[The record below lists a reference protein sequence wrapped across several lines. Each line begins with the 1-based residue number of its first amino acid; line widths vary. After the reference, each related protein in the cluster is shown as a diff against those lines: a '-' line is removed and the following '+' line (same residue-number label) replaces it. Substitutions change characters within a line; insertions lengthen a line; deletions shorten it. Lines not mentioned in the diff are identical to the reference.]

1 MLLILGGRAMVD
13 FGGVETRKK
22 EFYSTI
28 LSESRGPALPDKL
41 LMISDYLYWSGS
53 LLFGSVDPA
62 IPYVV
67 TLEPRG
73 WF

>member
-13 FGGVETRKK
+13 LGGVETRKK

-41 LMISDYLYWSGS
+41 LMISDSCTGREVYFLGVSTQQS
-53 LLFGSVDPA
+53 R
-62 IPYVV
+62 
-67 TLEPRG
+67 T
-73 WF
+73 